1 MPVISSVRRG
11 NQPLPARRSRTGAK
25 AGAFAYLGFAPE
37 RVGLDPIAGEVSL
50 LDPANLMDFLNNH
63 FYLGLGIGV
72 VLGLIGIGFAVMR
85 LWDTKGEVRRLKRHL
100 ADKLELEAEA
110 TNRLRQDLQ
119 ELKQQNEN
127 LRIKVANLNQ
137 YPERRLQRE
146 LEIYARAERF
156 MVTSSPGFPAVW
168 EEAKRNAVVGLEQ
181 EETGSSLPK
190 RVFNALLNRPS
201 FKSSNSDH
209 VDG

>member
-1 MPVISSVRRG
+1 
-11 NQPLPARRSRTGAK
+11 
-25 AGAFAYLGFAPE
+25 
-37 RVGLDPIAGEVSL
+37 
-50 LDPANLMDFLNNH
+50 MDFLNHH

-72 VLGLIGIGFAVMR
+72 VLGLIGIVFALLR
-85 LWDTKGEVRRLKRHL
+85 LWDTKGEVKRLKRHL

-110 TNRLRQDLQ
+110 TNRLRLDLQ

-137 YPERRLQRE
+137 YPDRRLQRE

-156 MVTSSPGFPAVW
+156 MVSSSPGFPAVW
-168 EEAKRNAVVGLEQ
+168 EEAKRSAVTGLEE
-181 EETGSSLPK
+181 EETGKSLPR

-201 FKSSNSDH
+201 SKSSNSEH

>member
-1 MPVISSVRRG
+1 M
-11 NQPLPARRSRTGAK
+11 
-25 AGAFAYLGFAPE
+25 
-37 RVGLDPIAGEVSL
+37 